1 MKKFSVIGLVASTIL
16 FICCMSINYNVL
28 TVDTTT
34 QVSYIPEESFEEFNG
49 MVAKLDEETLVYN
62 EENNVLRKFA
72 GVSNYSKEEISFEY
86 TSTWQ
91 EVDMAEIEDP
101 TFLINGRN
109 AVFNIVKEDIPENF
123 TLDDYIKSTVQVL
136 ENEEN
141 INITYKEKVT
151 VNNMEGFNLVYTI
164 TDGDKVDYLNQFCT
178 IKNNKVYVFSYYSQ
192 NTDYEKYL
200 SEFQGLLTTLT
211 INNL

>member
-1 MKKFSVIGLVASTIL
+1 MKKFPVISLVLSIVL
-16 FICCMSINYNVL
+16 FTFCMSVNYEVL

-34 QVSYIPEESFEEFNG
+34 QVSYIPEESSEEFNG
-49 MVAKLDEETLVYN
+49 MVAKLDENTLVYN
-62 EENNVLRKFA
+62 DENNVLRKFA
-72 GVSNYSKEEISFEY
+72 GVSNYNKEEISFEY

-91 EVDMAEIEDP
+91 EVDMEEIEDP

-164 TDGDKVDYLNQFCT
+164 TEGEKIDYLNQFCT

-192 NTDYEKYL
+192 NSDYEKYL
-200 SEFQGLLTTLT
+200 SEFQGLLSTLI
-211 INNL
+211 INTL

>member
-1 MKKFSVIGLVASTIL
+1 MKKFPVISLVLSIVL
-16 FICCMSINYNVL
+16 FTFCMSVNYEVL

-34 QVSYIPEESFEEFNG
+34 QVSYIPEESSEEFNG
-49 MVAKLDEETLVYN
+49 MVAKLDENTLVYN

-72 GVSNYSKEEISFEY
+72 GVSNYNKEEISFEY

-91 EVDMAEIEDP
+91 EVDMEEIEDP

-164 TDGDKVDYLNQFCT
+164 TEGEKIDYLNQFCT
-178 IKNNKVYVFSYYSQ
+178 IKNNKVYAFSYYSQ
-192 NTDYEKYL
+192 NSDYEKYL
-200 SEFQGLLTTLT
+200 SEFQGLLSTLI
-211 INNL
+211 INTL

>member
-1 MKKFSVIGLVASTIL
+1 MKKFPVISLVLSIVL
-16 FICCMSINYNVL
+16 FTVCMSVNYEVL

-34 QVSYIPEESFEEFNG
+34 QVSYIPEESSEEFNG
-49 MVAKLDEETLVYN
+49 MVAKLDEDTLVYN
-62 EENNVLRKFA
+62 EENNMLRKFA
-72 GVSNYSKEEISFEY
+72 GVSNYNKEEISFEY

-91 EVDMAEIEDP
+91 EVDMEEIEDP

-164 TDGDKVDYLNQFCT
+164 TEGEKVDYLNQFCT

-192 NTDYEKYL
+192 NSDYEKYL
-200 SEFQGLLTTLT
+200 SEFQGLLSTLI
-211 INNL
+211 INAL